1 MTQKKVF
8 SQKNQRL
15 IEIAVQLK
23 NEFIGIDQIIDQL
36 IYAVKPWYLAAELQ
50 ESPLVINLW
59 GMTGVGKTS
68 LVERFLELALTNEPI
83 PSITFNLGDK
93 SFAEDVLDRLEYL
106 EKSKDDR
113 VVLIF
118 DEFQHAKTLKED
130 STELD
135 KPFSRLIWPLL
146 DEGCFYFLPLKYERP
161 QVHDWLN
168 GLEIC
173 LERGVKIEK
182 GKVVELADVYTQI
195 MGNERRESYFPIGTT
210 TENGIKIPDPSFF
223 TEGQISDLADLCTGK
238 FKFKSDLRAFI
249 STLNG
254 SQLKA
259 FLEEISLGSTG
270 AKKVNLKKS
279 LIFVLGNLDAAYD
292 MSYSMSSEDNADF
305 FHEESKKV
313 SFNEIKDVLK
323 SKFRLEEIAR
333 LGNIHLI
340 YPALS
345 GDVFRQYIQKQLI
358 NILEKYET
366 EFSCKLNFDASIN
379 NMLYEEGVIPAQGL
393 RPLKSTIRYLL
404 EPVILEMLGSVL
416 PSQNRVINIRV
427 NGNMFE
433 AICDSDKIFT
443 KELHLP
449 IRKAKNR
456 AQTADLKS
464 VIAVH
469 EAGHALAYMLYFGKF
484 PKKITIKTAASSTG
498 GYVQID
504 KFSEV
509 NSLAKVRADVKVGLA
524 GKLAEELVFGTDY
537 VSDGGT
543 SDLLMATKYL
553 MYGATE
559 CGFTKRNVSMEHIY
573 KGDGELLPIDQ
584 EVNLWVMK
592 ELEDSTN
599 DVKQTLFD
607 FSWALTIIIKNL
619 LELEE
624 MGQEEIEKIFVE
636 NEVNLADLFQH
647 KNLYIP
653 YQDKLENFLNK

>member
-1 MTQKKVF
+1 
-8 SQKNQRL
+8 
-15 IEIAVQLK
+15 
-23 NEFIGIDQIIDQL
+23 
-36 IYAVKPWYLAAELQ
+36 
-50 ESPLVINLW
+50 
-59 GMTGVGKTS
+59 
-68 LVERFLELALTNEPI
+68 
-83 PSITFNLGDK
+83 
-93 SFAEDVLDRLEYL
+93 
-106 EKSKDDR
+106 
-113 VVLIF
+113 LIF

-210 TENGIKIPDPSFF
+210 TENNIKIPDPSFF

-254 SQLKA
+254 SQIKA
-259 FLEEISLGSTG
+259 FLQEISLGSTG

-292 MSYSMSSEDNADF
+292 MSYSMSSEDHADY

-313 SFNEIKDVLK
+313 SFNEIKEVLK

-345 GDVFRQYIQKQLI
+345 GDVFRQYIQKQLT
-358 NILEKYET
+358 NILQKYES
-366 EFSCKLNFDASIN
+366 EFRCKLNFDASIN

-393 RPLKSTIRYLL
+393 RPLKSTVRYLL
-404 EPVILEMLGSVL
+404 EPVILEMLGSVAL
-416 PSQNRVINIRV
+416 KQNRMIFVKVI
-427 NGNMFE
+427 GDTFE
-433 AICDSDKIFT
+433 AICDSEKIFS

-456 AQTADLKS
+456 VQTADLKS

-484 PKKITIKTAASSTG
+484 PKKITIKTADSCIG
-498 GYVQID
+498 GYVTVD

-509 NSLAKVRADVKVGLA
+509 NSLAKVRADVKVRLA
-524 GKLAEELVFGTDY
+524 GKLSEELVFGAEC
-537 VSDGGT
+537 VSDGGAT
-543 SDLLMATKYL
+543 DLYMATKYL

-559 CGFTKRNVSMEHIY
+559 YGFAKRNVSLEHFF
-573 KGDGELLPIDQ
+573 KGDGFVLPIDE
-584 EVNLWVMK
+584 EVKSWVLN
-592 ELEDSTN
+592 ELDIATTE
-599 DVKQTLFD
+599 VRQTLVD
-607 FSWALTIIIKNL
+607 FQWVLSILVSSL
-619 LELEE
+619 LRLEE
-624 MGQEEIEKIFVE
+624 LNQVQLEKIFLE
-636 NEVNLADLFQH
+636 NKVNFTDLFQY

-653 YQDKLENFLNK
+653 YQEKLEQFLKR